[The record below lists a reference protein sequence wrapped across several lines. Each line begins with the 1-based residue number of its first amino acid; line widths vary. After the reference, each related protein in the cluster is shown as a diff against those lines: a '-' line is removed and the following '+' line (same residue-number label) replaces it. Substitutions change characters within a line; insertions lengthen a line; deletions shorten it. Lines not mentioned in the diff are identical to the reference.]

1 MDSGEWEEF
10 ELAVDSGASETVVPE
25 DMINSAEIRDGAAS
39 RRGVQYEVANG
50 VKLPN
55 LGEKRFIGTT
65 AEGIQRKLTAQVCN
79 VNKGLLSVM
88 KVVKAGNR
96 VIFDSNGS
104 YIQDKKTGECMTLTE
119 KNGLYMLRMWT
130 KGSSF

>member
-1 MDSGEWEEF
+1 M
-10 ELAVDSGASETVVPE
+10 VPE
-25 DMINSAEIRDGAAS
+25 DMIVTADTVDGVAS
-39 RRGVQYEVANG
+39 RRGVQCEVANG

-55 LGEKRFIGTT
+55 IGEKRFLGTT

-88 KVVKAGNR
+88 KVVKAGNK
-96 VIFDSNGS
+96 VVFDADGS
-104 YIQDKKTGECMTLTE
+104 YIQDKKTGEYMTLTE

>member
-1 MDSGEWEEF
+1 
-10 ELAVDSGASETVVPE
+10 
-25 DMINSAEIRDGAAS
+25 MICSAEIQDGPAS

-65 AEGIQRKLTAQVCN
+65 REGIQRKLAAQVCN

-88 KVVKAGNR
+88 KVVRAGNT
-96 VIFDSNGS
+96 VVFDSDGS
-104 YIQDKKTGECMTLTE
+104 YIQDKKTGEYMNLVE
-119 KNGLYMLRMWT
+119 RIGLYMLRMWT